1 MNLSDVKIRS
11 AKPADKP
18 YKLTDG
24 CGLHLLV
31 APTGR
36 KTWRVRYNYLRKEQ
50 TFTIGPYPL
59 FSLAEARKGRDD
71 VHKLLAQGIDPNQNR
86 RDIVTKKEQS
96 NLNTFE
102 AIARRWHDVRRGT
115 EVHKTRSLR
124 RLELYAFPRLG
135 SRPIQDITT
144 MDIVL
149 CLEAV
154 EKRGI
159 LETAHRIKHLIQQ
172 VFRYAVRR
180 GQIVHNPA
188 SDLRDILAFPKQN
201 HYACIPPAELP
212 DLLYA
217 IENYSTGLTK
227 LAIKLMAH
235 TFVRTNELIG
245 AKWDEFDWDRAEWRV
260 PAERM
265 KMKRPHSVPL
275 ARQALAL
282 LEEIKAITGRRVYV
296 FHSGAA
302 KEKHLSNGT
311 ILKALKIMGYQ
322 GRMTG
327 HGFRALASTILNEQR
342 KYHPD
347 VIEKQLAHTDQ
358 NQVRAAY
365 NRADYLME
373 RKVMMQDWAD
383 FLENVTKQ
391 GDKVLYPNFG
401 SSTSSHEERQ
411 VL

>member
-1 MNLSDVKIRS
+1 MKLSDVKIRN
-11 AKPADKP
+11 AKPAEKP

-24 CGLHLLV
+24 AGLHLYV
-31 APTGR
+31 DTNGR
-36 KTWRVRYNYLRKEQ
+36 KTWRIRYYYLRKER
-50 TFTIGPYPL
+50 TFSIGPYPL
-59 FSLAEARKGRDD
+59 YSLAEARKARDD
-71 VHKLLAQGIDPNQNR
+71 MRKLLDQGIDPNQHR
-86 RDIVTKKEQS
+86 RDVVAQKVQA

-102 AIARRWHDVRRGT
+102 AVARRWHEVRRGT
-115 EVHKTRSLR
+115 DIHKQRSIR

-188 SDLRDILAFPKQN
+188 ADLRDILAFPQQN

-212 DLLYA
+212 DLLKS
-217 IENYSTGLTK
+217 IENYGDGLTK

-245 AKWDEFDWDRAEWRV
+245 AKWDEFDWDRAEWRI

-265 KMKRPHSVPL
+265 KMKRPHTVPL
-275 ARQALAL
+275 ARQSIAL

-327 HGFRALASTILNEQR
+327 HGFRSLASTILNEQR

-391 GDKVLYPNFG
+391 GEKVIYASFG
-401 SSTSSHEERQ
+401 GYAASERQ
-411 VL
+411 AVL